1 MTTYRFNDTT
11 DNNEAA
17 ILRPIEKFDSLSSF
31 DRSARINFRV
41 NVKTITFK
49 TIENERREGE
59 ESTKKYI
66 LARDRGRGIELN
78 GLLFRADQ
86 VAITYSIRE

>member
-1 MTTYRFNDTT
+1 MYRFNDIT

-17 ILRPIEKFDSLSSF
+17 ILRPIEKFDSSF
-31 DRSARINFRV
+31 DRSARLINFRV
-41 NVKTITFK
+41 NVETITFK

>member
-1 MTTYRFNDTT
+1 MYRFNDIT

-17 ILRPIEKFDSLSSF
+17 ILRPIEKFDSSF
-31 DRSARINFRV
+31 DRSARLINFRV
-41 NVKTITFK
+41 NVETITFK
-49 TIENERREGE
+49 RIENERREGE

>member
-1 MTTYRFNDTT
+1 MYRFNDIT

-17 ILRPIEKFDSLSSF
+17 ILRPIEKFDSSF
-31 DRSARINFRV
+31 DRSARLINFRV
-41 NVKTITFK
+41 NVETITFK
-49 TIENERREGE
+49 RIENERRERE

>member
-1 MTTYRFNDTT
+1 MYRFNDIT

-17 ILRPIEKFDSLSSF
+17 ILRPIEKFDSSF
-31 DRSARINFRV
+31 DRSARLINFRV
-41 NVKTITFK
+41 NVETITFK
-49 TIENERREGE
+49 RIENERREGE
-59 ESTKKYI
+59 ESKKYI

>member
-1 MTTYRFNDTT
+1 MYRFNDIT

-31 DRSARINFRV
+31 DRSARLINFRV
-41 NVKTITFK
+41 NVETITFK
-49 TIENERREGE
+49 RIENERRERE